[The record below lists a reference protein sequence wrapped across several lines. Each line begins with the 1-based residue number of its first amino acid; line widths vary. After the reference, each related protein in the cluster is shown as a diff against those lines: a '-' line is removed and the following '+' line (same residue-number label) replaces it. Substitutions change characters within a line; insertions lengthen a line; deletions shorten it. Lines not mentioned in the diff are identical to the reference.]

1 MNTVCWRR
9 GDQGMGGGNLRKH
22 VVYDT
27 LIIFYKDEHDQV
39 SFYVINWSITK
50 LPSYLESYDIAN

>member
-1 MNTVCWRR
+1 MYLYEYCMMNE
-9 GDQGMGGGNLRKH
+9 GDQGMGGGGGNLRKH

-39 SFYVINWSITK
+39 SFYGH
-50 LPSYLESYDIAN
+50 

>member
-1 MNTVCWRR
+1 MYDTCIYMNTVCR
-9 GDQGMGGGNLRKH
+9 GWGGGGNLRKH

-39 SFYVINWSITK
+39 SFYGH
-50 LPSYLESYDIAN
+50 

>member
-1 MNTVCWRR
+1 MYLYEYCMLKEGIR
-9 GDQGMGGGNLRKH
+9 GWGGGGVGNLRKH

-39 SFYVINWSITK
+39 SFYGH
-50 LPSYLESYDIAN
+50 

>member
-1 MNTVCWRR
+1 MGV
-9 GDQGMGGGNLRKH
+9 GGGNLRKH

-39 SFYVINWSITK
+39 SFYGH
-50 LPSYLESYDIAN
+50 

>member
-1 MNTVCWRR
+1 MYLYEYCMLKE
-9 GDQGMGGGNLRKH
+9 GDQGMGGGGNLRKH

-39 SFYVINWSITK
+39 SFYGH
-50 LPSYLESYDIAN
+50 